1 MSCISA
7 CQLSPPRPLP
17 ANPRQRPK
25 FRAVPLLFA
34 LVLCGCGVS
43 AYEERLNKTIQER
56 RQVLIEEKAQA
67 QQQAAGQPP
76 PQ

>member
-1 MSCISA
+1 
-7 CQLSPPRPLP
+7 
-17 ANPRQRPK
+17 
-25 FRAVPLLFA
+25 VPLLFA